1 MADDDSSDLSSVD
14 SLSPPPPEDDCEVQ
28 LKKQDGILKFFHK
41 VPKKQAVAAAKSA
54 SPPPPKRAPSPAHE
68 YVLADN
74 PDIAFIVMFRNK
86 FNDVFSKTLTT
97 FGPQEL
103 EREIVD
109 SVPGDRVEA
118 FLCAILKLLLNRQQE
133 VKPGHYNRALED
145 AIKTHEASWPGSWGG
160 ANPLAGGTTFNS
172 MTPTQR
178 LDILRTLIL
187 WTMQSSKT
195 VKDIIDNAYKNKRQ
209 EDDLNQ
215 PLSVQPLGS
224 DSDKRRYFLVEGPEY
239 TSFRIYRES
248 NPAGFQRTWWSVAGS
263 IEEVHALTGKLL
275 TADGAPKARKL
286 GQKLQE
292 QIPHFEESLEKLR
305 RREYRLQRKQQFK
318 RPDPGFSLYEGRTR
332 GKRAKYT
339 YDDEEDYEFNSDSTA
354 TRRST
359 RNTGTHTPAE
369 PAGPVTTASG
379 RQVRAPSRLNV
390 ETRSNNGGGTSAS
403 NSVREDSE
411 MRDDEPK
418 SATGRGGRP
427 LRSAAVN
434 HGMNGWAPVSKKK
447 KGGDADSYDSDAED
461 EESEPDFG
469 GDEEDEHVPDESE
482 EEVDEEFEADDAN
495 MVDDDDQG
503 PDTSLVVKLPVKVV
517 LDGKTGKYSR
527 ATRSSGAALASPSS
541 SSERS
546 AGRAE
551 PGTPDGTAFR
561 ATLGSPVH
569 TEEEI
574 SVSIKPVT
582 PETESETKTTHNALP
597 TTSLAFRGS
606 PEKSQHTRRSVDI

>member
-1 MADDDSSDLSSVD
+1 MADDSSDLSSVG
-14 SLSPPPPEDDCEVQ
+14 SLSPPPLEDECEVQ

-41 VPKKQAVAAAKSA
+41 VPKKQAAAAAKST

-86 FNDVFSKTLTT
+86 FNDVFSKNLTT

-145 AIKTHEASWPGSWGG
+145 AIKTHEASWPRSWGG

-172 MTPTQR
+172 MTPTKR
-178 LDILRTLIL
+178 LDLLRTLIL
-187 WTMQSSKT
+187 WTMQSSRT

-224 DSDKRRYFLVEGPEY
+224 DSDKRRYFLIEGPEN

-263 IEEVHALTGKLL
+263 IEEVHALTDKLI

-339 YDDEEDYEFNSDSTA
+339 YDDDEDYEFGSDSTA

-359 RNTGTHTPAE
+359 RNTGTNTPAE

-411 MRDDEPK
+411 MRDDEPA

-427 LRSAAVN
+427 LRSAAIN
-434 HGMNGWAPVSKKK
+434 HGMNGWAPTSKKK
-447 KGGDADSYDSDAED
+447 SGDTDEYDSDAED

-482 EEVDEEFEADDAN
+482 EEVDEEFEEDDAN
-495 MVDDDDQG
+495 MVDGDGEG
-503 PDTSLVVKLPVKVV
+503 PDTSLVVKLPVKAV
-517 LDGKTGKYSR
+517 LDGRTGKYSR

-546 AGRAE
+546 AERAE
-551 PGTPDGTAFR
+551 PGTPDGTTLR

-582 PETESETKTTHNALP
+582 PETESDIKTAHNVLP
-597 TTSLAFRGS
+597 TTALAFRGS
-606 PEKSQHTRRSVDI
+606 PEKLQHAQRPVDI

>member
-1 MADDDSSDLSSVD
+1 MSDDDSSDLSSVD

-41 VPKKQAVAAAKSA
+41 MPKQQAVAAAKSK
-54 SPPPPKRAPSPAHE
+54 STSPPPPPKRAASPAHE

-86 FNDVFSKTLTT
+86 FNDVFPKNLTT

-133 VKPGHYNRALED
+133 VKSGHYGRALED
-145 AIKTHEASWPGSWGG
+145 AIKTNEASWPRSWGG

-178 LDILRTLIL
+178 LDLLRTLIL
-187 WTMQSSKT
+187 WTMQSSRT

-224 DSDKRRYFLVEGPEY
+224 DSDKRRYFLVEGPEH

-263 IEEVHALTGKLL
+263 IEDVHALTDKLL
-275 TADGAPKARKL
+275 TADGGPKARKL

-292 QIPHFEESLEKLR
+292 QIPHLEGSLDKLR

-339 YDDEEDYEFNSDSTA
+339 YDDDEDYEFNSDSTA
-354 TRRST
+354 TRRSA

-390 ETRSNNGGGTSAS
+390 ETRSNGGGTSAS

-411 MRDDEPK
+411 MRDEEPT

-427 LRSAAVN
+427 RRAAAVN
-434 HGMNGWAPVSKKK
+434 HGMSGWSKKK
-447 KGGDADSYDSDAED
+447 SRDVDEWDSDAED
-461 EESEPDFG
+461 EDSEPDFG
-469 GDEEDEHVPDESE
+469 GDDEDEDVPDESE
-482 EEVDEEFEADDAN
+482 EEIDEEFEDDDAN
-495 MVDDDDQG
+495 MVDGDDEG
-503 PDTSLVVKLPVKVV
+503 PDASLVVKLPVKAV

-527 ATRSSGAALASPSS
+527 ATRSSGTVLASPSS
-541 SSERS
+541 SSEHS
-546 AGRAE
+546 VGRAE
-551 PGTPDGTAFR
+551 PDAPVGPPLPAI
-561 ATLGSPVH
+561 LGSPVQ

-574 SVSIKPVT
+574 SVSVKPVT
-582 PETESETKTTHNALP
+582 PETESDTTKTSHNVLP
-597 TTSLAFRGS
+597 TTALAFRGS
-606 PEKSQHTRRSVDI
+606 PEKSQHNRRTVDV